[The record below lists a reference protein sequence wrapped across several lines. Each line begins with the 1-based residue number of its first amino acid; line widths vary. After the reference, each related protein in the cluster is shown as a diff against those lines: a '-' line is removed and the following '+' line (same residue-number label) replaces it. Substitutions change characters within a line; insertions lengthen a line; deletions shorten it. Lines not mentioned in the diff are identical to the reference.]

1 MKVEANNQE
10 EGEYMDTHQPTT
22 GGNGVVNTARDAL
35 ARALPIDE
43 ERIDALAEQA
53 RDLDRRAKA
62 FVREHPTATVL
73 SAVALGFLLGR
84 MLRS

>member
-1 MKVEANNQE
+1 
-10 EGEYMDTHQPTT
+10 MDHQQPMS

-35 ARALPIDE
+35 ARALPIDD
-43 ERIDALAEQA
+43 ERLDAVAEQA
-53 RDLDRRAKA
+53 RDLDRRARA

-84 MLRS
+84 LLRS

>member
-1 MKVEANNQE
+1 MDNQQQ
-10 EGEYMDTHQPTT
+10 TS
-22 GGNGVVNTARDAL
+22 GGNGVVNSARDVL

-43 ERIDALAEQA
+43 ERIDAVAEQA
-53 RDLDRRAKA
+53 RDLDRRARA

-84 MLRS
+84 LLRS